1 MNSGRPVSDR
11 LTALARL
18 AVTLALATF
27 VVFSVVTAPPPAAD
41 RAERIGSLIRCPV
54 CAGEAIA
61 DSPTQLAGDMMALVR
76 RGVDAGLT
84 DDQIIDSVLGSY
96 GNEAQILDPPFSAA
110 TLALWL
116 IPAIV
121 AAGGAGLMV
130 ARKRQGM
137 EPSAETIVSGVVT
150 EDGA

>member
-1 MNSGRPVSDR
+1 MSDR
-11 LTALARL
+11 LTTLARL
-18 AVTLALATF
+18 GVTLALATF

-41 RAERIGSLIRCPV
+41 RAERIGSLVRCPV

-61 DSPTQLAGDMMALVR
+61 DSPTQLARDMMGLVR
-76 RGVDAGLT
+76 QGVDAGLT
-84 DDQIIDSVLGSY
+84 DDQIIDSVLGAY
-96 GNEAQILDPPFSAA
+96 GNDAQILDPPFSAA

-130 ARKRQGM
+130 ARKRQNT
-137 EPSAETIVSGVVT
+137 ESSAEAPVSGLVA

>member
-1 MNSGRPVSDR
+1 VSDR
-11 LTALARL
+11 LTTLARL
-18 AVTLALATF
+18 GVTLALAVF

-61 DSPTQLAGDMMALVR
+61 DSPTQLARDMMGLVR
-76 RGVDAGLT
+76 QGVEAGLT

-96 GNEAQILDPPFSAA
+96 GNDAQILDPPLSAA

-121 AAGGAGLMV
+121 AGGGAGLIV
-130 ARKRQGM
+130 ARRRRGT
-137 EPSAETIVSGVVT
+137 EPSARAPVSGMT
-150 EDGA
+150 AEDGP